1 MMTMVETRIR
11 SLSPD
16 DIPAVR
22 EVLLEANRAFAQI
35 VPQPI
40 FDAYMANVLDI
51 EARLDLGETF
61 VADHRG
67 RVAGTITY
75 YRDAN
80 DEGIGPRVPQGTAG
94 IRAVA
99 VDPKARGLGLGRM
112 LAQTAIDRARA
123 DGKRA
128 IVLHTWWLM
137 SAAIGLY
144 QSVGFRRD
152 PSLDAETRDFFPTG
166 VEEEVS
172 VLAYRL
178 DLDRGDE
185 VGSSAVEP
193 RA

>member
-1 MMTMVETRIR
+1 MTSMIDTRVR
-11 SLSPD
+11 PMAD
-16 DIPAVR
+16 EDIAAVR
-22 EVLLEANRAFAQI
+22 DVLEAANRAFAQI
-35 VPQPI
+35 VPAAV
-40 FDAYMANVLDI
+40 FDAYLANVLDI
-51 EARLDLGETF
+51 EARLDLGQTY
-61 VADHRG
+61 VAEHRG

-80 DEGIGPRVPQGTAG
+80 DEGIGPRVPAGTAG

-99 VDPKARGLGLGRM
+99 VHPEARGLGLGRL

-152 PSLDAETRDFFPTG
+152 PSLDADTRAFFPTG
-166 VEEEVS
+166 VDEDVA

-178 DLDRGDE
+178 DLP
-185 VGSSAVEP
+185 SAED
-193 RA
+193 